1 MSVCVAR
8 GDAAQ
13 RPVLTSGNR
22 GALSPGGKNA
32 LSNRLRRRELYVRVR
47 RGSSMQLFDALIEV
61 DANDLDWCVDPTD
74 LERALARRLV
84 ELEPSVCGSMSV
96 DEKLARLKLAR
107 EFERVLQH

>member
-1 MSVCVAR
+1 
-8 GDAAQ
+8 
-13 RPVLTSGNR
+13 
-22 GALSPGGKNA
+22 
-32 LSNRLRRRELYVRVR
+32 
-47 RGSSMQLFDALIEV
+47 MQLFDALIEV

-84 ELEPSVCGSMSV
+84 ELEPSECGSMSV